1 LSFIH
6 HYIII
11 QWKGGG
17 GKERTFRFKEWD
29 RSACLQGSAKLQ
41 KWWRLGLLFAKE
53 EEEKDSWDMRKR
65 NKEEGFIYT
74 LVDLQKYVSYFE

>member
-1 LSFIH
+1 MERRRRKGENLSV
-6 HYIII
+6 
-11 QWKGGG
+11 QGMGP
-17 GKERTFRFKEWD
+17 EW
-29 RSACLQGSAKLQ
+29 SFAGFCKAAE
-41 KWWRLGLLFAKE
+41 KWWRLRLLLAKE